1 MLDSSID
8 KKISNPLTFKTTI
21 LSTLMVTGFAAMP
34 VQAATV
40 MGFQGLYDPSNFT
53 LDNFNADG
61 FVDTSNAPNSI
72 LLRGGDNGSGFPGE
86 TSYTTVAAAAGTVM
100 FDFNYDSFN
109 IDGPAFDPFGVILNG
124 IFTQLTDNDGLDAQN
139 GMFSFN
145 VAQGDIFGFA
155 IQTVDNL
162 FGSSEAVISNFK
174 APAPGVTTPEPA
186 SLFSMIAMGG
196 LGLIL
201 KRRQQM

>member
-1 MLDSSID
+1 
-8 KKISNPLTFKTTI
+8 
-21 LSTLMVTGFAAMP
+21 MP

-53 LDNFNADG
+53 LDNFDANG

-72 LLRGGDNGSGFPGE
+72 LLRGGNNQSGNSGQ

-109 IDGPAFDPFGVILNG
+109 VDGPEFDPFGVILNG
-124 IFTQLTDNDGLDAQN
+124 MFTQLTIDSGSDAQN

-162 FGSSEAVISNFK
+162 LGPSQVIISSFK

-201 KRRQQM
+201 KRKQQM